1 MLAGGS
7 LFAVAAFIAVRYR
20 PLSNGHIAVI
30 GLLSLLAIQVVLSG
44 FQALS
49 PSRSSQAMAA
59 AIREAVPA
67 ETEVFALATFPK
79 SLPFYLQR
87 TMTLVIVKDEIEIS
101 IMQEPGRWI
110 GSLDEFRT
118 RWDAADQAVAVFR
131 THDLDEFRPILEPM
145 QVIHRNP
152 RRTAVIKR

>member
-1 MLAGGS
+1 MMATT
-7 LFAVAAFIAVRYR
+7 Y
-20 PLSNGHIAVI
+20 
-30 GLLSLLAIQVVLSG
+30 
-44 FQALS
+44 
-49 PSRSSQAMAA
+49 QAMSA
-59 AIREAVPA
+59 AIRAAVPA

-118 RWDAADQAVAVFR
+118 RWDAADQLMRGAS
-131 THDLDEFRPILEPM
+131 RPARADHC
-145 QVIHRNP
+145 QSGCD
-152 RRTAVIKR
+152 A